1 MSSLLSFKKFFKNIR
16 EELFSKKKLPSS
28 NLFEI
33 SKDDPIDV
41 IFAKNLNNS
50 GGKFFYCKDIQN
62 LKKILEK
69 LINHLEINKLYCSD
83 NKLQNTFN
91 LESLTVKLDNKNNY
105 QGIITNCEFIIADQ
119 GKVMLSSEQI
129 QNKKISNL
137 PKELIIISYTSQ
149 IVLRIN
155 DAMRSLTKKHKDK
168 IPSNISTIGNGEKN
182 INVIIIED
190 FKT

>member
-1 MSSLLSFKKFFKNIR
+1 MSFPLNVKKIFKNIR
-16 EELFSKKKLPSS
+16 EELFPKKKLPSS

-33 SKDDPIDV
+33 SKEDPIDV

-69 LINHLEINKLYCSD
+69 LISHLEINKLYCSD

-91 LESLTVKLDNKNNY
+91 LDSLTVKLDNKKNY

-149 IVLRIN
+149 IVRRIN
-155 DAMRSLTKKHKDK
+155 DAMRSLTKKYKDK

>member
-1 MSSLLSFKKFFKNIR
+1 MPFSLSAKKFFKNIR
-16 EELFSKKKLPSS
+16 EGLFSKKKLPST

-33 SKDDPIDV
+33 SNDDPVDV

-69 LINHLEINKLYCSD
+69 LIRHLEINKLYCSD
-83 NKLQNTFN
+83 SKLQNTFN
-91 LESLTVKLDNKNNY
+91 LDNLTVKLDNKNNY

-129 QNKKISNL
+129 KNKKISNL

-149 IVLRIN
+149 IVRRIN
-155 DAMRSLTKKHKDK
+155 DAMRSLTKKYKDK

>member
-1 MSSLLSFKKFFKNIR
+1 MSLPISFKKFFKNVR
-16 EELFSKKKLPSS
+16 KELFSKKKLPSS

-50 GGKFFYCKDIQN
+50 GGKFFYCKDVQN

-69 LINHLEINKLYCSD
+69 LISHLEINKLYCSD
-83 NKLQNTFN
+83 NKLQNTFK
-91 LESLTVKLDNKNNY
+91 LDSLTVKLDNKNNY

-155 DAMRSLTKKHKDK
+155 DAMRSLTKKYKDK

>member
-1 MSSLLSFKKFFKNIR
+1 MSFPLNVKKIFKNIR
-16 EELFSKKKLPSS
+16 EELFPKKKLPSS

-33 SKDDPIDV
+33 SKEDPIDV

-91 LESLTVKLDNKNNY
+91 LDSLTVKLDNKKNY

>member
-1 MSSLLSFKKFFKNIR
+1 MSLSSSVKNFFKNIR
-16 EELFSKKKLPSS
+16 EEIFSKKPLPSS

-33 SKDDPIDV
+33 SKDDPTDV

-50 GGKFFYCKDIQN
+50 GGKFFYCKDEQN
-62 LKKILEK
+62 LKKILDK
-69 LINHLEINKLYCSD
+69 LISHLDINKLYCPD

-91 LESLTVKLDNKNNY
+91 LDSLTVKLDNKNNY

-119 GKVMLSSEQI
+119 GKIMLSSEQI

-149 IVLRIN
+149 IVRRIN
-155 DAMRSLTKKHKDK
+155 DAMRSLTKKYKDK

>member
-1 MSSLLSFKKFFKNIR
+1 M
-16 EELFSKKKLPSS
+16 
-28 NLFEI
+28 
-33 SKDDPIDV
+33 
-41 IFAKNLNNS
+41 
-50 GGKFFYCKDIQN
+50 
-62 LKKILEK
+62 
-69 LINHLEINKLYCSD
+69 
-83 NKLQNTFN
+83 QNTFN
-91 LESLTVKLDNKNNY
+91 LDNLTVKLDNKNNY

-129 QNKKISNL
+129 KNKKISNL

-149 IVLRIN
+149 IVRRIN
-155 DAMRSLTKKHKDK
+155 DAMRSLTKKYKDK

>member
-1 MSSLLSFKKFFKNIR
+1 MSLTTSVKSFFKNIR
-16 EELFSKKKLPSS
+16 EEIFSKKPLPSS

-33 SKDDPIDV
+33 SKDDPTDV

-50 GGKFFYCKDIQN
+50 GGKFFYCKDEQN
-62 LKKILEK
+62 LKKILDK
-69 LINHLEINKLYCSD
+69 LISHLDINKLYCPN

-91 LESLTVKLDNKNNY
+91 LDSLTVKLDNKNNY

-149 IVLRIN
+149 IVRRIN
-155 DAMRSLTKKHKDK
+155 DAMRSLTKKYKDK

>member
-1 MSSLLSFKKFFKNIR
+1 MSSPLSFKKFFKNIR

-62 LKKILEK
+62 VKKILKK
-69 LINHLEINKLYCSD
+69 LISHLEINKLYCSD

-91 LESLTVKLDNKNNY
+91 LDSLTVELDNKNNY

-149 IVLRIN
+149 IVRRIN

>member
-1 MSSLLSFKKFFKNIR
+1 MSLTTSVKSFFKNIR
-16 EELFSKKKLPSS
+16 EEIFSKKPLPSS

-33 SKDDPIDV
+33 SKDDPTDV

-50 GGKFFYCKDIQN
+50 GGKFFYCKDEQN
-62 LKKILEK
+62 LKKILDK
-69 LINHLEINKLYCSD
+69 LISHLNINKLYCPD

-91 LESLTVKLDNKNNY
+91 LDSLTVKLDNKNNY

-149 IVLRIN
+149 IVRRIN
-155 DAMRSLTKKHKDK
+155 DAMRSLTKKYKDK

>member
-1 MSSLLSFKKFFKNIR
+1 MSLTTSVKNFLKNIR
-16 EELFSKKKLPSS
+16 EEIFSKKPLPSS

-33 SKDDPIDV
+33 SKDDPNDV

-50 GGKFFYCKDIQN
+50 GGKFFYCKDEQN
-62 LKKILEK
+62 LKKILDK
-69 LINHLEINKLYCSD
+69 LISHLNINKLYCPD

-91 LESLTVKLDNKNNY
+91 LDNLTVKLDNKNNY

-149 IVLRIN
+149 IVRRIN
-155 DAMRSLTKKHKDK
+155 DAMRSLTKKYKDK

>member
-1 MSSLLSFKKFFKNIR
+1 MSFPFSVKNLFKNIR
-16 EELFSKKKLPSS
+16 KELFSKKTLPSS

-33 SKDDPIDV
+33 LKDDPIDV

-50 GGKFFYCKDIQN
+50 GGKFFYCKNEQN

-69 LINHLEINKLYCSD
+69 LINHLDINKLYCSD

-91 LESLTVKLDNKNNY
+91 LDSLTVKLDNKNNY

-149 IVLRIN
+149 IVRRIN
-155 DAMRSLTKKHKDK
+155 DAMRSLTKKYKDK

>member
-1 MSSLLSFKKFFKNIR
+1 MSLSSSVKNFFKNIR
-16 EELFSKKKLPSS
+16 EEIFSKKPLPSS

-33 SKDDPIDV
+33 SKDDPTDV

-50 GGKFFYCKDIQN
+50 GGKFFYCKDEQN
-62 LKKILEK
+62 LKKILDK
-69 LINHLEINKLYCSD
+69 LISHLDINKLYCPD

-91 LESLTVKLDNKNNY
+91 LDSLTVKLDNKNNY

-149 IVLRIN
+149 IVRRIN
-155 DAMRSLTKKHKDK
+155 DAMRSLTKKYKDK

>member
-1 MSSLLSFKKFFKNIR
+1 MSLSSSVKNFFKNIR
-16 EELFSKKKLPSS
+16 EEIFSKKPLPSS

-33 SKDDPIDV
+33 SKDDPTDV

-50 GGKFFYCKDIQN
+50 GGKFFYCKNEQN
-62 LKKILEK
+62 LKKILDK
-69 LINHLEINKLYCSD
+69 LISHLDINKLYCPD

-91 LESLTVKLDNKNNY
+91 LDSLTVKLDNKNNY

-149 IVLRIN
+149 IVRRIN
-155 DAMRSLTKKHKDK
+155 DAMRSLTKKYKDK

>member
-1 MSSLLSFKKFFKNIR
+1 MSLSSSVKNFFKNIR
-16 EELFSKKKLPSS
+16 EEIFSKKPLPSS

-33 SKDDPIDV
+33 SKDDPTDV

-50 GGKFFYCKDIQN
+50 GGKFFYCKDEQN
-62 LKKILEK
+62 LKKILDK
-69 LINHLEINKLYCSD
+69 LISHLNINKLYCPD

-91 LESLTVKLDNKNNY
+91 LDSLTVKLDNKNNY

-149 IVLRIN
+149 IVRRIN
-155 DAMRSLTKKHKDK
+155 DAMRSLTKKYKDK

>member
-1 MSSLLSFKKFFKNIR
+1 MSSPLSFKKFFKNIR
-16 EELFSKKKLPSS
+16 GELFSKKKLPSS

-69 LINHLEINKLYCSD
+69 LISHLEINKLYCSD

-91 LESLTVKLDNKNNY
+91 LDSLTVKLDNKNNY

-149 IVLRIN
+149 IVRRIN
-155 DAMRSLTKKHKDK
+155 DAMRSLTKKYKDK

>member
-1 MSSLLSFKKFFKNIR
+1 MSLSTSVKNFFKNIR
-16 EELFSKKKLPSS
+16 EEIFSKKPLPSS

-50 GGKFFYCKDIQN
+50 GGKFFYCKNEQN

-69 LINHLEINKLYCSD
+69 LISHLDINKLYCPD

-91 LESLTVKLDNKNNY
+91 LDSLTVKLDNKNNY

-149 IVLRIN
+149 IVRRIN
-155 DAMRSLTKKHKDK
+155 DAMRSLTKKYKDK

>member
-1 MSSLLSFKKFFKNIR
+1 MSSPLSFKKFFKNIR
-16 EELFSKKKLPSS
+16 KELFSKKKLPSS

-69 LINHLEINKLYCSD
+69 LISHLEINKLYCSD

-91 LESLTVKLDNKNNY
+91 LDSLTVKLDNKNNY

-149 IVLRIN
+149 IVRRIN
-155 DAMRSLTKKHKDK
+155 DAMRSLTKKYKDK